1 MVFRKKIVGSDAEVF
16 KQWLEQDENTVI
28 DLDGK
33 LYLVRPLKNDV
44 QEEIESDPE
53 LKKIIQHAK
62 KDIEN
67 GDLYLTDDILDAIE
81 RGEI

>member
-33 LYLVRPLKNDV
+33 LYLVKPLKNEV
-44 QEEIESDPE
+44 QEEIESDLE

-62 KDIEN
+62 KDIVN